1 LRNFSSHFQPPMSQ
15 YEERYYRRRI
25 ATSQFTTI
33 ISITLVL
40 FLMGLLGMIILHARM
55 LSDYVREN
63 IGFAITIREGVSEA
77 GILQLKKNLDGK
89 YFVKSSEYIPR
100 ERAAEKLKTEL
111 GEDFIG
117 FLGYNPLLPSID
129 LRIKAPYANTDSLR
143 IIEKRLLANPEIKEV
158 FYQKSLV
165 DAINS
170 NIEKI
175 SLILLGFSGILLF
188 IAIVLI
194 NNTIRLAVYSRRFI
208 IRSMQ
213 LVGATEGFIRRPML
227 WRSILHGIISAFI
240 ALLMLMLL
248 TYFALEEIPE
258 LAELQDPFML
268 ITLVAFIFI
277 LGAMISWFST
287 WMAVRKYLR
296 IRTDL
301 LYT

>member
-1 LRNFSSHFQPPMSQ
+1 MIQQ
-15 YEERYYRRRI
+15 EESYYQRRI

-40 FLMGLLGMIILHARM
+40 FLMGLLGMILLHARK
-55 LSDYVREN
+55 LSDYVKEN
-63 IGFAITIREGVSEA
+63 IGFSIMIREGVKES
-77 GILQLKKNLDGK
+77 GILELKKNLDGQ

-100 ERAAEKLKTEL
+100 DRAAEKLQDEL

-129 LRIKAPYANTDSLR
+129 LRILAPYATVDSLVR
-143 IIEKRLLANPEIKEV
+143 IEKRLLAIPEVKEV

-165 DAINS
+165 DAINR
-170 NIEKI
+170 NLEKI

-194 NNTIRLAVYSRRFI
+194 NNTIRLSVYSKRFI

-213 LVGATEGFIRRPML
+213 LVGATEGFIRKPLLM
-227 WRSILHGIISAFI
+227 RSILHGSTSAFI

-248 TYFALEEIPE
+248 TYFAIDQLPE
-258 LAELQDPFML
+258 LLELQDPIML
-268 ITLVAFIFI
+268 IALVVFLFLLGAFISW
-277 LGAMISWFST
+277 ISTYF
-287 WMAVRKYLR
+287 AVRKYLR

>member
-1 LRNFSSHFQPPMSQ
+1 MSQ
-15 YEERYYRRRI
+15 HEETYYRRRI

-40 FLMGLLGMIILHARM
+40 FLMGLLGLIILHARM

-63 IGFAITIREGVSEA
+63 IGFSIMIREEVKEA
-77 GILQLKKNLDGK
+77 GILELKKNLDGQ
-89 YFVKSSEYIPR
+89 YYVKSTEYIPR
-100 ERAAEKLKTEL
+100 NRAAERLKAEL
-111 GEDFIG
+111 GEDFVG
-117 FLGYNPLLPSID
+117 FLGYNPLLPSIE
-129 LRIKAPYANTDSLR
+129 LRIKAPYANADTLR
-143 IIEKRLLANPEIKEV
+143 AIEKKLLANPGIKEV
-158 FYQKSLV
+158 YYQKSLV

-175 SLILLGFSGILLF
+175 SFILLGFSGILLF

-227 WRSILHGIISAFI
+227 VRSIFHGLISAFI

-258 LAELQDPFML
+258 LVELQNPFML
-268 ITLVAFIFI
+268 ILLVAFIFI
-277 LGAMISWFST
+277 LGSLISWFST

-296 IRTDL
+296 MRTDL

>member
-1 LRNFSSHFQPPMSQ
+1 MIQQ
-15 YEERYYRRRI
+15 EEPHYQRRI
-25 ATSQFTTI
+25 ATSQFTTN

-40 FLMGLLGMIILHARM
+40 FLMGLFGLILLHARV
-55 LSDYVREN
+55 LSDYVKEN
-63 IGFAITIREGVSEA
+63 IGFSIMIRDGVKEA
-77 GILQLKKNLDGK
+77 GILQLKKTLDGK

-100 ERAAEKLKTEL
+100 ERAAEKLKADL

-117 FLGYNPLLPSID
+117 FLGYNPLLPAID
-129 LRIKAPYANTDSLR
+129 LRIKAPYANTDSLVR
-143 IIEKRLLANPEIKEV
+143 IEKRLLAYPEVKEV

-175 SLILLGFSGILLF
+175 SLVLLAFSAILLF

-194 NNTIRLAVYSRRFI
+194 NNTIRLAVYSKRFI

-213 LVGATEGFIRRPML
+213 LVGATESFIRRPL
-227 WRSILHGIISAFI
+227 LFRSIMHGCISALL

-248 TYFALEEIPE
+248 IYFAVEQIPE
-258 LAELQDPFML
+258 LVELQNPVML
-268 ITLVAFIFI
+268 VVLVVFLFVLGAFI
-277 LGAMISWFST
+277 SWIST
-287 WMAVRKYLR
+287 WFAVRKYLR
-296 IRTDL
+296 MRTDL

>member
-1 LRNFSSHFQPPMSQ
+1 MIQQ
-15 YEERYYRRRI
+15 EEPHYQRRI
-25 ATSQFTTI
+25 ATSQFTTN

-40 FLMGLLGMIILHARM
+40 FLMGLFGLILLHARV
-55 LSDYVREN
+55 LSDYVKEN
-63 IGFAITIREGVSEA
+63 IGFSIMIREGVKEA

-100 ERAAEKLKTEL
+100 ERAAEKLKADL

-117 FLGYNPLLPSID
+117 FLGYNPLLPAID
-129 LRIKAPYANTDSLR
+129 LRIKAPYANTDSLVR
-143 IIEKRLLANPEIKEV
+143 IEKRLLAYPEVKEV

-175 SLILLGFSGILLF
+175 SLVLLAFSAILLF

-194 NNTIRLAVYSRRFI
+194 NNTIRLAVYSKRFI

-213 LVGATEGFIRRPML
+213 LVGATESFIRRPL
-227 WRSILHGIISAFI
+227 LFRSIMHGCISALL

-248 TYFALEEIPE
+248 IYFAVEQIPE
-258 LAELQDPFML
+258 LVELQNPVML
-268 ITLVAFIFI
+268 AVLVVFLFLLGAFI
-277 LGAMISWFST
+277 SWIST
-287 WMAVRKYLR
+287 WFAVRKYLR
-296 IRTDL
+296 MRTDL

>member
-1 LRNFSSHFQPPMSQ
+1 MSQ
-15 YEERYYRRRI
+15 QEEPYYRRRI
-25 ATSQFTTI
+25 ATAQLTTV

-40 FLMGLLGMIILHARM
+40 FLMGLFGLIMLHARM

-63 IGFAITIREGVSEA
+63 IGFSIMIREGVKEA
-77 GILQLKKNLDGK
+77 GILQLKKTLDGK
-89 YFVKSSEYIPR
+89 YYVKSSEYIPR
-100 ERAAEKLKTEL
+100 ERAAEKLKSDL

-117 FLGYNPLLPSID
+117 FLGYNPLLPGID
-129 LRIKAPYANTDSLR
+129 LRIKAPYANADSLNR
-143 IIEKRLLANPEIKEV
+143 IEKQLLANPEVKEV

-175 SLILLGFSGILLF
+175 SLILLGFSAILLF

-194 NNTIRLAVYSRRFI
+194 NNTIRLSVYSKRFI

-213 LVGATEGFIRRPML
+213 LVGATEGFIRRPL
-227 WRSILHGIISAFI
+227 LIRSIFHGGISAFF
-240 ALLMLMLL
+240 ALIMLMLL
-248 TYFALEEIPE
+248 VYFALEQLPE
-258 LAELQDPFML
+258 LLELQDPMML
-268 ITLVAFIFI
+268 IALVFFLFLLGAFI
-277 LGAMISWFST
+277 SWIST
-287 WMAVRKYLR
+287 WFAVRKYLR

>member
-1 LRNFSSHFQPPMSQ
+1 MSQ
-15 YEERYYRRRI
+15 QEEPYYRRRI
-25 ATSQFTTI
+25 ATAQLTTV

-40 FLMGLLGMIILHARM
+40 FLMGLFGLIMLHARM

-63 IGFAITIREGVSEA
+63 IGFSIMIREGVKES
-77 GILQLKKNLDGK
+77 GILQLKKTLDGK
-89 YFVKSSEYIPR
+89 YYVKSSEYIPR
-100 ERAAEKLKTEL
+100 ERAAEKLKSDL

-117 FLGYNPLLPSID
+117 FLGYNPLLPGID
-129 LRIKAPYANTDSLR
+129 LRIKAPYANADSLYR
-143 IIEKRLLANPEIKEV
+143 IEKQLLANPEVKEV

-175 SLILLGFSGILLF
+175 SLILLGFSAILLF

-194 NNTIRLAVYSRRFI
+194 NNTIRLSVYSKRFI

-213 LVGATEGFIRRPML
+213 LVGATEGFIRRPL
-227 WRSILHGIISAFI
+227 LVRSIFHGGISAFF

-248 TYFALEEIPE
+248 VYFALEQLPE
-258 LAELQDPFML
+258 LLELQDPMML
-268 ITLVAFIFI
+268 IALVFFLFLLGAFI
-277 LGAMISWFST
+277 SWIST
-287 WMAVRKYLR
+287 WFAVRKYLR

>member
-1 LRNFSSHFQPPMSQ
+1 MSQ
-15 YEERYYRRRI
+15 HEERYYRRRI

-40 FLMGLLGMIILHARM
+40 FLLGLLGLIILHARM

-63 IGFAITIREGVSEA
+63 IGFSIMIREGVNEA

-89 YFVKSSEYIPR
+89 YYVKSSEYISR
-100 ERAAEKLKTEL
+100 DRAAEKLKTEL
-111 GEDFIG
+111 GEDFTG
-117 FLGYNPLLPSID
+117 FLGYNPLLPSIE
-129 LRIKAPYANTDSLR
+129 LRVKAPFANADTLR
-143 IIEKRLLANPEIKEV
+143 IIEKRLLANPEVKEV
-158 FYQKSLV
+158 FYQRSLV

-175 SLILLGFSGILLF
+175 SIFLLGFSSLLLL

-227 WRSILHGIISAFI
+227 MRSILHGLVSAFLAI
-240 ALLMLMLL
+240 LLLMVL

-268 ITLVAFIFI
+268 IALAAFIFI

-287 WMAVRKYLR
+287 WLAVRKYLR

>member
-1 LRNFSSHFQPPMSQ
+1 MAQH
-15 YEERYYRRRI
+15 EERYFRRRI
-25 ATSQFTTI
+25 VTSQVTTI

-40 FLMGLLGMIILHARM
+40 FLMGLLGLIILHARM

-63 IGFAITIREGVSEA
+63 IGFSIMIREGVNEA
-77 GILQLKKNLDGK
+77 GILQLKKTLDGK
-89 YFVKSSEYIPR
+89 YYVKSSEYISR
-100 ERAAEKLKTEL
+100 ERSAEKLKSEL

-129 LRIKAPYANTDSLR
+129 LRIKAPYANADTLR
-143 IIEKRLLANPEIKEV
+143 VIEKRLLSYPVIKEV

-170 NIEKI
+170 NLEKI

-213 LVGATEGFIRRPML
+213 LVGATEGFIRRPMIR
-227 WRSILHGIISAFI
+227 RSILHGIISAFI

-258 LAELQDPFML
+258 LAELQDPIML
-268 ITLVAFIFI
+268 VALVAFIFI
-277 LGAMISWFST
+277 LGAVISWLST

-296 IRTDL
+296 MHTDL

>member
-1 LRNFSSHFQPPMSQ
+1 MRQH
-15 YEERYYRRRI
+15 EERYYRRRI
-25 ATSQFTTI
+25 ATSQVTTV

-63 IGFAITIREGVSEA
+63 IGFSIMIRDGVNEA
-77 GILQLKKNLDGK
+77 GILKLKKTLDGK
-89 YFVKSSEYIPR
+89 YYVKSSEYIPR
-100 ERAAEKLKTEL
+100 DKAAEKLKTDL
-111 GEDFIG
+111 GEDFVG

-129 LRIKAPYANTDSLR
+129 LRIKAPYTNSDTLR
-143 IIEKRLLANPEIKEV
+143 VIEKRLLANPEIKEV
-158 FYQKSLV
+158 FYQRSLV
-165 DAINS
+165 DEINR

-175 SLILLGFSGILLF
+175 SLILLGFTGILLF

-213 LVGATEGFIRRPML
+213 LVGATERFIRRPML
-227 WRSILHGIISAFI
+227 WRSLLHGVISAFI

-258 LAELQDPFML
+258 LLELQDPFML
-268 ITLVAFIFI
+268 LALVVFIFV

>member
-1 LRNFSSHFQPPMSQ
+1 MIPQ
-15 YEERYYRRRI
+15 EESYYQRRI

-40 FLMGLLGMIILHARM
+40 FLMGLLGMILLHAQK
-55 LSDYVREN
+55 LSDYVKEN
-63 IGFAITIREGVSEA
+63 IGFSIMIREGVKES
-77 GILQLKKNLDGK
+77 GILELKKNLDGQ

-100 ERAAEKLKTEL
+100 ERAAEKLQDEL

-129 LRIKAPYANTDSLR
+129 LRIRAPYATVDSLNR
-143 IIEKRLLANPEIKEV
+143 IEKRLLSIPEVKEV
-158 FYQKSLV
+158 YYQKSLV
-165 DAINS
+165 DVINR
-170 NIEKI
+170 NLEKI
-175 SLILLGFSGILLF
+175 SLILLGFSGVLLF

-194 NNTIRLAVYSRRFI
+194 NNTIRLSVYSKRFI

-213 LVGATEGFIRRPML
+213 LVGATEGFIRKPL
-227 WRSILHGIISAFI
+227 LARSILHGCISAFL

-248 TYFALEEIPE
+248 TYFALEQIPE
-258 LAELQDPFML
+258 LLELQDPIM
-268 ITLVAFIFI
+268 LVALVLFLFF
-277 LGAMISWFST
+277 LGSFISWIST
-287 WMAVRKYLR
+287 YFAVRKYLR

>member
-1 LRNFSSHFQPPMSQ
+1 MSQ
-15 YEERYYRRRI
+15 QQEPHYRRRI
-25 ATSQFTTI
+25 ATSQFTTV

-40 FLMGLLGMIILHARM
+40 FLMGLFGLIMLHARM

-63 IGFAITIREGVSEA
+63 IGFSIMIHEGVKEA
-77 GILQLKKNLDGK
+77 GILQLKKTLDGK
-89 YFVKSSEYIPR
+89 YYVKSSEYIPR
-100 ERAAEKLKTEL
+100 ERAAEKLKSDL

-129 LRIKAPYANTDSLR
+129 LRIKAPYANGDSLAR
-143 IIEKRLLANPEIKEV
+143 IEKRLLANPEVKEV

-175 SLILLGFSGILLF
+175 GFVLLGFSAILLF

-194 NNTIRLAVYSRRFI
+194 NNTIRLSVYSKRFI

-213 LVGATEGFIRRPML
+213 LVGATEGFIRRPL
-227 WRSILHGIISAFI
+227 LISSIIHGCISAFF

-248 TYFALEEIPE
+248 VYFALEQLPE
-258 LAELQDPFML
+258 LLELQDPMML
-268 ITLVAFIFI
+268 IALVLSLFL
-277 LGAMISWFST
+277 LGAFLSWIST
-287 WMAVRKYLR
+287 WFAVKKYLR

>member
-1 LRNFSSHFQPPMSQ
+1 MSQ
-15 YEERYYRRRI
+15 QEERYYRRRI

-40 FLMGLLGMIILHARM
+40 FLLGLLGLIVLHAKV
-55 LSDYVREN
+55 LADYVREN
-63 IGFAITIREGVSEA
+63 IGFSIIIRDGVKEA
-77 GILQLKKNLDGK
+77 GILELKKNLDGQ
-89 YFVKSSEYIPR
+89 YYVKSSEYIPR
-100 ERAAEKLKTEL
+100 ERAAEKLKADL

-117 FLGYNPLLPSID
+117 FLGYNPLLPGID
-129 LRIKAPYANTDSLR
+129 LRIKAPYAHPDTLR
-143 IIEKRLLANPEIKEV
+143 LIERRLMANPGIKEV

-175 SLILLGFSGILLF
+175 SIILLGFSGILLF

-194 NNTIRLAVYSRRFI
+194 NNTIRLSVYSRRFI

-213 LVGATEGFIRRPML
+213 LVGATEGFIRRPL
-227 WRSILHGIISAFI
+227 LLRSVFHGLISAFL

-248 TYFALEEIPE
+248 TYFALEELPE
-258 LAELQDPFML
+258 LLVLQDPVML
-268 ITLVAFIFI
+268 IAIVILIFI
-277 LGAMISWFST
+277 LGSLISWFST
-287 WMAVRKYLR
+287 WLAVRKYLR

>member
-1 LRNFSSHFQPPMSQ
+1 MIRSEKS
-15 YEERYYRRRI
+15 YYQRRI
-25 ATSQFTTI
+25 ATSQVTTI

-40 FLMGLLGMIILHARM
+40 FLMGLFGLIILHAKM

-63 IGFAITIREGVSEA
+63 IGFSIVIHEGVKEA
-77 GILQLKKNLDGK
+77 GILELKKKLDAK
-89 YFVKSSEYIPR
+89 YYVKSSEYIPR
-100 ERAAEKLKTEL
+100 DRAAQKLKAEL

-117 FLGYNPLLPSID
+117 FLGYNPLLSSID
-129 LRIKAPYANTDSLR
+129 LRIKAPYANIDSLR
-143 IIEKRLLANPEIKEV
+143 LIEKRLQANPEVKEV
-158 FYQKSLV
+158 LYQKSLV

-188 IAIVLI
+188 ISIVLI
-194 NNTIRLAVYSRRFI
+194 NNTIRLSVYAKRFI

-213 LVGATEGFIRRPML
+213 LVGATEGFIRKPML
-227 WRSILHGIISAFI
+227 LSSILHGCISAFT

-248 TYFALEEIPE
+248 TWFALDQLPE
-258 LAELQDPFML
+258 LLELQNPFL
-268 ITLVAFIFI
+268 LVALVLFLFL
-277 LGAMISWFST
+277 LGMFISWSST
-287 WMAVRKYLR
+287 WLAVKKYLR

>member
-1 LRNFSSHFQPPMSQ
+1 MSQ
-15 YEERYYRRRI
+15 HEERYYRRRI

-40 FLMGLLGMIILHARM
+40 FLMGLLGLIILHARM
-55 LSDYVREN
+55 LSDYVKEN
-63 IGFAITIREGVSEA
+63 IGFSITIREEVKEA
-77 GILQLKKNLDGK
+77 GILELKKNLDGQ

-100 ERAAEKLKTEL
+100 ARAAEKLKADL

-129 LRIKAPYANTDSLR
+129 LRIKAPYANADTLR
-143 IIEKRLLANPEIKEV
+143 GIEKRLLANPEIKEV

-175 SLILLGFSGILLF
+175 SFILLGFSGILLF

-213 LVGATEGFIRRPML
+213 LVGATEGFIRRPL
-227 WRSILHGIISAFI
+227 LLRSIFHGLISAFI

-258 LAELQDPFML
+258 LVELQDPFML
-268 ITLVAFIFI
+268 IVLVAFIFI
-277 LGAMISWFST
+277 LGAMLSWFST
-287 WMAVRKYLR
+287 WLAVRKYLR